1 MAAMTLP
8 GSFRPPLPDIETIA
22 PVDASEP
29 VSATLVL
36 RRHAPL
42 PPGARFTAAEL
53 ATHCGADP
61 ADVDAVTSARRI
73 RVAGSAG
80 GLSTVFGTSLSR
92 VRRADGVE
100 HRYREG
106 ALSLPASLAG
116 AVVAVL
122 GLDDR
127 PQARSHFRTA
137 APDAVTTSY
146 TPPQLARSYAIPGS
160 TDGSGQTIAIIEL
173 GGGYVQSDL
182 DHYFRGLGLADT
194 CRPDADRDQHQLGAE
209 RGRMDRPGTF
219 RHGQRVRRRCRTGR
233 HGHRCLGR

>member
-61 ADVDAVTSARRI
+61 ADVDAMTSALRELGIDVLEVDAAARRI

-80 GLSTVFGTSLSR
+80 GLTPVFGTSLSR

-116 AVVAVL
+116 AGRGVPDVAADADPSTGYQVYVDGEAL
-122 GLDDR
+122 V
-127 PQARSHFRTA
+127 FRR
-137 APDAVTTSY
+137 DE
-146 TPPQLARSYAIPGS
+146 RGS
-160 TDGSGQTIAIIEL
+160 TAL
-173 GGGYVQSDL
+173 L
-182 DHYFRGLGLADT
+182 DVLRA
-194 CRPDADRDQHQLGAE
+194 P
-209 RGRMDRPGTF
+209 
-219 RHGQRVRRRCRTGR
+219 
-233 HGHRCLGR
+233 

>member
-1 MAAMTLP
+1 
-8 GSFRPPLPDIETIA
+8 
-22 PVDASEP
+22 
-29 VSATLVL
+29 VL

-61 ADVDAVTSARRI
+61 ADVDAVTSALRELGIDVLEVDAAARRI

-80 GLSTVFGTSLSR
+80 GLSTVFGTSLSP

-127 PQARSHFRTA
+127 PQAHSHFRTA

-146 TPPQLARSYAIPGS
+146 RPPQLARSYAIPGS

-182 DHYFRGLGLADT
+182 DHYFRGLGVADT